1 MPMALSQRPASLW
14 HNRDY
19 LLLWSGQLIS
29 ATGTGISQIA
39 YPLLVLA
46 LTGSPAQAGL
56 VGALRSLT
64 YILVILPAGAL
75 LDRWDR
81 KRVMIFC
88 DLGRALVLASIF
100 ITIALGRLTIAQLYI
115 TGVVEVLLGTF
126 FDIAEVSCLPQV
138 VAKEQ
143 LPEALGRI
151 QATTGVVNLVGPPL
165 GGLLFSFR
173 SLLPFLVDAISY
185 IVSVCSLLFIRTPF
199 QQQRKAPVRNI
210 HVEIAEG
217 LRWLWH
223 QPLLRTMALLTAGN
237 IFFGAGQPL
246 IVIVV
251 AQNHHASAATI
262 GLIFGIAG
270 LGGILGSLVVGRIVQ
285 HFSFSQMIVSILWLY
300 AAFWFPLAFLPS
312 PIILGLILALLFFIG
327 PFYNVAYVS
336 RRLAMTPDALQSRV
350 NSVARLVGLGFA
362 PLGLALTG
370 LLLQYGG
377 PQLTILL
384 SVSGQILLALVAT
397 LNPHIRRTRPWVEV
411 PEAK

>member
-1 MPMALSQRPASLW
+1 MALSQRPVSLW

-29 ATGTGISQIA
+29 DTGTGISQIA
-39 YPLLVLA
+39 YPLLILA
-46 LTGSPAQAGL
+46 ITGSPAQAGL

-88 DLGRALVLASIF
+88 DVGRALVLASVF
-100 ITIALGRLTIAQLYI
+100 VTIALGRLTIAQLYI

-151 QATTGVVNLVGPPL
+151 QATTGMVSLISPPL
-165 GGLLFSFR
+165 GGLLFALR
-173 SLLPFLVDAISY
+173 SLLPFLADAISY
-185 IVSVCSLLFIRTPF
+185 VVSVCSLLFIRTPF
-199 QQQRKAPVRNI
+199 QQQREAPVRNI

-251 AQNHHASAATI
+251 AQHQHASAATI
-262 GLIFGIAG
+262 GLIFGTAG
-270 LGGILGSLVVGRIVQ
+270 LGGILGALVVGRVQ
-285 HFSFSQMIVSILWLY
+285 RRFGFSQLIVGALWLY
-300 AAFWFPLAFLPS
+300 AAFWLLLAFLPS
-312 PIILGLILALLFFIG
+312 PFVLGLILALLFFIG
-327 PFYNVAYVS
+327 PFYIVANVS
-336 RRLAMTPDALQSRV
+336 RRLAMTPDVLQSRV
-350 NSVARLVGLGFA
+350 NSVARLIGLGLA

-370 LLLQYGG
+370 LLLQYNG
-377 PQLTILL
+377 PQVTILL
-384 SVSGQILLALVAT
+384 SVAGQILLALVAT
-397 LNPHIRRTRPWVEV
+397 LNRHIRRARPLTEV
-411 PEAK
+411 QEAQG